1 MTDFLRVG
9 PGCGGTFWNNL
20 NIGIST
26 GNLNVGQPTT
36 ISVTVTNVGTENVRV
51 NGVQATVCALNTITG
66 FNSATILPSLTGPN
80 LNRLEFDNVG
90 PFPNPNDIVIA
101 PNGSQPIPLPQWT
114 PTANDIHHFD
124 NVPGAAFDLPQKLTL
139 HACVFANCLGSWPPV
154 QTGQVTDDG
163 QLFNW
168 NSISNN
174 FCSDTHHGQ
183 HNTTLHRLANQRI
196 MVVPFYAGM
205 MGEGRLVPL
214 KLTVAEVAQH
224 GTVDPAILDAIQRA
238 GLGGLPI
245 AAATTPAKTAGIAEF
260 RGVAER
266 IRHIFEEIGD
276 EIHETFE
283 HLRGNLGFE
292 DDETDDP
299 APRPVREVR
308 VVPTEAHPLLLKVEF
323 DAGEPVGTVHVFD
336 VTQEDSSGTRGGYR
350 LATVLAKD

>member
-1 MTDFLRVG
+1 MTDFLRLG
-9 PGCGGTFWNNL
+9 PGCVGTFWNNT

-26 GNLNVGQPTT
+26 GNLNVGQTTT
-36 ISVTVTNVGTENVRV
+36 ISVTVPNVGTETVRL

-66 FNSATILPSLTGPN
+66 FNSATILPSLTGSN
-80 LNRLEFDNVG
+80 LNLLEFDNVF
-90 PFPNPNDIVIA
+90 PFPNDVVIA
-101 PNGSQPIPLPQWT
+101 PGGSQTINLPQWT
-114 PTANDIHHFD
+114 PTSNDIHHFD

-139 HACVFANCLGSWPPV
+139 HACVFANCLGSWPP

-196 MVVPFYAGM
+196 MTTPFYSGVF
-205 MGEGRLVPL
+205 GEGRLVPL
-214 KLTVAEVAQH
+214 RLTMVEVAQ
-224 GTVDPAILDAIQRA
+224 GGAVDPVILEKIRLA

-245 AAATTPAKTAGIAEF
+245 APATIPAKNAGIAQF
-260 RGVAER
+260 RGVGER
-266 IRHIFEEIGD
+266 IRHVFEEIGD
-276 EIHETFE
+276 EIHEAFE

-308 VVPTEAHPLLLKVEF
+308 VVPNEIHALLLKAEF
-323 DAGEPVGTVHVFD
+323 DGSEPFGTVHVFD
-336 VTQEDSSGTRGGYR
+336 VTQEDASGARGGYR
-350 LATVLAKD
+350 LATVLAKN